1 MVYTPPT
8 SLEKRIT
15 VSTLNKIKQRGEKFA
30 TIALYDA
37 AMARIAQKCG
47 CEIVLVG
54 DSLGMTVQGHES
66 TLPVTL
72 EQMAYH
78 VAAVCRGNQKSL
90 IVADLPF
97 MTYATPD
104 QALFSA
110 AQLTQA
116 GAHVIKLEGGEWLC
130 ETVHMLG
137 ERGIPVCAHLGL
149 TPQSV
154 NKFGGYMVQGRDK
167 NQANQILKDAKAL
180 QEAGAEL
187 LVLECVPS
195 ELAKAVTQRLT
206 IPTIGIGAGDQTD
219 AQVLVIND
227 LLGLTDKPPK
237 FSKNFLLETNDIAS
251 AVLKFVTDV
260 KAGHFPEPQHAFD

>member
-8 SLEKRIT
+8 SLEKKVTIN
-15 VSTLNKIKQRGEKFA
+15 TLLKIKQRGEKFA

-37 AMARIAQKCG
+37 AMARIAQRCG

-54 DSLGMTVQGHES
+54 DSLGMTVQGHDS

-78 VAAVCRGNQKSL
+78 VAAVSRGNQRSL

-97 MTYATPD
+97 MSYATPD

-110 AQLTQA
+110 AQLMQA
-116 GAHVIKLEGGEWLC
+116 GAHVVKIEGGEWLC
-130 ETVHMLG
+130 ETVRMLC

-154 NKFGGYMVQGRDK
+154 NKFGGFLVQGRDK
-167 NQANQILKDAKAL
+167 TQANQILKDSRAL

-187 LVLECVPS
+187 LVLECIPS
-195 ELAKAVTQRLT
+195 ELAKTVTQRLT
-206 IPTIGIGAGDQTD
+206 IPTIGIGAGEQTD

-237 FSKNFLLETNDIAS
+237 FSKNFLLETNDVVS
-251 AVLKFVTDV
+251 AMLKFVTDV
-260 KAGHFPEPQHAFD
+260 KAGHFPEPQHTFE